1 MLARTPLAPL
11 SAGVLVAV
19 LLASVVPA
27 AGSNWTGSL
36 AAGSKAEAQA
46 QPGPAA
52 PTGVSDVCVSQSQR
66 LVTVSWNAVTN
77 ASTYTVLKSTTTSTG
92 SYTSAAT
99 GVTTTS
105 WTSGTL
111 TAGNYWFKVEAYV
124 GTKWLSAQSAP
135 TPSETTI
142 ATTGTECQQP

>member
-1 MLARTPLAPL
+1 LARTPLAPL

-19 LLASVVPA
+19 LLATVVPA
-27 AGSNWTGSL
+27 AGSNWTLSL
-36 AAGSKAEAQA
+36 AAGSKGATQA
-46 QPGPAA
+46 KPGPPA
-52 PTGVSDVCVSQSQR
+52 PTGVTDVCVSPSGR
-66 LVTVSWNAVTN
+66 TVTVSWNAVAD
-77 ASTYTVLKSTTTSTG
+77 ASTYTVFKSTTTSTG
-92 SYTSAAT
+92 TYSSTAT
-99 GVTTTS
+99 GVTTNS

-124 GTKWLSAQSAP
+124 GTKWVSAQSAA